1 MSFESKI
8 ITNSKI
14 KQSKLLRA
22 ATIAS
27 EKPDTGV
34 VIKNKSAYFVIRDC
48 ADVTQKYLALLCYGS
63 YTDPLKQL
71 RGKFTKIEVIDFVA
85 RARDPENSHV
95 RQLLCTV
102 FADINRDQLL
112 PTAQAKAAAEKE
124 VVVVSDINE
133 DELDDIYGEY
143 DYVDAPVEQDEE
155 PTWLG
160 VDSSDDS
167 MLADVLISTFNAK

>member
-1 MSFESKI
+1 ME
-8 ITNSKI
+8 
-14 KQSKLLRA
+14 
-22 ATIAS
+22 
-27 EKPDTGV
+27 G
-34 VIKNKSAYFVIRDC
+34 
-48 ADVTQKYLALLCYGS
+48 
-63 YTDPLKQL
+63 
-71 RGKFTKIEVIDFVA
+71 
-85 RARDPENSHV
+85 
-95 RQLLCTV
+95 
-102 FADINRDQLL
+102 
-112 PTAQAKAAAEKE
+112 TAQQQQVAIVVGWHIIGLWKNSIWDQIVVVVAVVVGPVGKE